1 MKTLLALLLLIPS
14 LSWGDHNKTHA
25 DFQNQ
30 IEEELRSEG
39 KISHQSK
46 LTSIDKE
53 KEYCANEIKR
63 FNDNLISQDIDP
75 DELSLGKHSCEEQLE
90 ITMMIYEK
98 SERLRIERIIRDLLH
113 IEIIK
118 LNEQK
123 LKSNNNLE
131 IEKLDSQIT
140 DMGKKYDM
148 YVYGREFKKNE
159 CFYTGTCGY
168 VSISNNPLLNKPN
181 LNKGGIDF
189 SSIQFKDTN
198 KTYQFPEADHPTPKY
213 VPSSTFNNLPKLGD
227 GFSTKKPFTEPF
239 KEGTGLNYNEQ
250 FWFD

>member
-1 MKTLLALLLLIPS
+1 
-14 LSWGDHNKTHA
+14 
-25 DFQNQ
+25 
-30 IEEELRSEG
+30 
-39 KISHQSK
+39 
-46 LTSIDKE
+46 
-53 KEYCANEIKR
+53 
-63 FNDNLISQDIDP
+63 
-75 DELSLGKHSCEEQLE
+75 
-90 ITMMIYEK
+90 
-98 SERLRIERIIRDLLH
+98 
-113 IEIIK
+113 
-118 LNEQK
+118 QK

-168 VSISNNPLLNKPN
+168 VSISNKPN

-198 KTYQFPEADHPTPKY
+198 KTYQFPEADHPTSKY
-213 VPSSTFNNLPKLGD
+213 VPSSTFNNLPTLGD
-227 GFSTKKPFTEPF
+227 GFSTKKPFKEPF